1 MLPEDRSRPVP
12 TMLFPGFGLCTDT
25 PRRVSTDV
33 LRLQNSHIMHM
44 LKSGST
50 YASLGQVATCPYNV
64 VSGIWLLYRHA
75 AACLCR
81 VIYFTTRIINF
92 QSRNLYIV
100 NCTLYICYPPLL
112 FPNY

>member
-1 MLPEDRSRPVP
+1 MLPKDRSRHVP
-12 TMLFPGFGLCTDT
+12 TMLFLGFGFCKDT
-25 PRRVSTDV
+25 PRCVSADM
-33 LRLQNSHIMHM
+33 LRLQKSHTIHM

-81 VIYFTTRIINF
+81 YIYFTTRIINF

-100 NCTLYICYPPLL
+100 NCTLYIY
-112 FPNY
+112 FPHY